1 MRTAHTTHTRTILAA
16 TIAAIALLI
25 PTAAAHANVP
35 APPALGQ
42 FTSDQVAA
50 AEQAAQQTWPGN
62 PCTNRIQIIAVPFD
76 GKTIG
81 WVDWVNQAVSG
92 NCTMHA
98 SVDYRYGGLDEVC
111 TLSAHEL
118 GHMLGLVHVDDPD
131 DVMYTYGLK
140 PTPPCAQAFPRPAQ
154 PAPATPV
161 VAPTD
166 ATVPSIDVDDS
177 AEASTPRPKR
187 KTRRARPT
195 AAQRRAARQARQEFG
210 FENARNRG

>member
-1 MRTAHTTHTRTILAA
+1 MRTTRTTLTRTIA
-16 TIAAIALLI
+16 AAIATLALLVH
-25 PTAAAHANVP
+25 TAGAHAAVP

-81 WVDWVNQAVSG
+81 WVDWVNQAVAG

-111 TLSAHEL
+111 TLIAHEL
-118 GHMLGLVHVDDPD
+118 GHMLGLVHVADPD

-154 PAPATPV
+154 AAPV
-161 VAPTD
+161 VAPAD
-166 ATVPSIDVDDS
+166 ATVPSVDVDDS
-177 AEASTPRPKR
+177 TDAPTPRPKR
-187 KTRRARPT
+187 KTRPARPT
-195 AAQRRAARQARQEFG
+195 SAQRRAARQARQEFG
-210 FENARNRG
+210 FENGRNRG